1 MIYLLKPKLSSI
13 VSGYNFFDF
22 CFQMRM
28 DNMDKILNHH
38 YMNNFIM
45 WSCKIAVVCLV
56 FSNLSTLS
64 SVPLLAI
71 LSLSAQD
78 SSGLCLLL
86 TDSSS
91 VRQVYDFYFQLV
103 WSGTIS
109 IGHH

>member
-45 WSCKIAVVCLV
+45 
-56 FSNLSTLS
+56 
-64 SVPLLAI
+64 
-71 LSLSAQD
+71 
-78 SSGLCLLL
+78 
-86 TDSSS
+86 
-91 VRQVYDFYFQLV
+91 
-103 WSGTIS
+103 
-109 IGHH
+109 